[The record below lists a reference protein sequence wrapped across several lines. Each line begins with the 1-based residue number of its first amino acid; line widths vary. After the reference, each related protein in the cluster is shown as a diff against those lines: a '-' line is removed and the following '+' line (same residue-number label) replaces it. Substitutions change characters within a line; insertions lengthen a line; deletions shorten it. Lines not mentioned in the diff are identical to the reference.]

1 MFFCSFFY
9 IMQHPPSLAKI
20 HYLNNK
26 SNSSASLSW
35 HNLLHGSTNAFQP
48 SLVLHDLTILSFP
61 TYTSIIRAK
70 DQIDLDMFS
79 FLTNTV
85 SLTTR
90 FPVTLLHFF
99 LSWSVRKYTLINIV
113 KNILARACIDFQLF
127 WLLMSLC
134 GNLLLLKYLVPLPV
148 RKWFGVNTCKSL

>member
-1 MFFCSFFY
+1 
-9 IMQHPPSLAKI
+9 MQHPPSLAKI

-99 LSWSVRKYTLINIV
+99 LS
-113 KNILARACIDFQLF
+113 
-127 WLLMSLC
+127 
-134 GNLLLLKYLVPLPV
+134 
-148 RKWFGVNTCKSL
+148 